1 MPTLMIF
8 FLRLG
13 SGKNLIFDENSKKK
27 TTDHKLLYGIA
38 PGYLQFMVIDRS
50 EIFNSIL

>member
-1 MPTLMIF
+1 MTF
-8 FLRLG
+8 FKDLVV
-13 SGKNLIFDENSKKK
+13 GKTWSLTKIPKKEK
-27 TTDHKLLYGIA
+27 ISDHKLLYGIA